1 MPDHGW
7 RGGSARDQALRC
19 LCWNITGRE
28 RNEFEGDL
36 AQALRRALGPA
47 DALTIERLAQ
57 LIEEVKL
64 RLFTHH
70 LTPSSSSGAM
80 GSWISTASATGFW
93 TQLLQ
98 ILLSLLSND
107 LQILLPKR
115 DSRRSTL

>member
-1 MPDHGW
+1 M
-7 RGGSARDQALRC
+7 ALR
-19 LCWNITGRE
+19 LRARSPFTLPLLEHHRP
-28 RNEFEGDL
+28 RAQRVEGDL

-57 LIEEVKL
+57 LIEEVEL

-70 LTPSSSSGAM
+70 LTPSSSSAAM